1 MVEGR
6 FLCLIYSGFHCWQ
19 VDLPPADTMDV
30 NLEGADGGDGAD
42 DTGSRD
48 HAELDVTDAACL
60 KGCRQ
65 GKLH

>member
-1 MVEGR
+1 MFDLQR
-6 FLCLIYSGFHCWQ
+6 FSLRCWQ

-60 KGCRQ
+60 KGRRQ